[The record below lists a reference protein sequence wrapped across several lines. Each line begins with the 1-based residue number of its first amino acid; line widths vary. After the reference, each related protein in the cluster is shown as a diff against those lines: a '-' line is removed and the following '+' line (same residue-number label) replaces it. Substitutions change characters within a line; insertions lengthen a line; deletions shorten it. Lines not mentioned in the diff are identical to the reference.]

1 MPPNPPPTSARRRNS
16 AANRS
21 ARTDASNPEGPL
33 RVRPLP
39 EDQADPARDVLVLRL
54 ERLPDRLGL
63 RTLELR
69 AEPPEQIRCARERP
83 IRALDQDE
91 AGSAGEPERRAVAD
105 RDALAAHEVVA
116 QHLVRLRHV
125 RRLHFE
131 DDVHNAAKR
140 RGLLIIRP
148 RAASCTA
155 R

>member
-91 AGSAGEPERRAVAD
+91 AGSAGGTQRPAVAD
-105 RDALAAHEVVA
+105 PGALAAP
-116 QHLVRLRHV
+116 HV
-125 RRLHFE
+125 GPPPPLPLPH
-131 DDVHNAAKR
+131 
-140 RGLLIIRP
+140 RP
-148 RAASCTA
+148 RLY
-155 R
+155 